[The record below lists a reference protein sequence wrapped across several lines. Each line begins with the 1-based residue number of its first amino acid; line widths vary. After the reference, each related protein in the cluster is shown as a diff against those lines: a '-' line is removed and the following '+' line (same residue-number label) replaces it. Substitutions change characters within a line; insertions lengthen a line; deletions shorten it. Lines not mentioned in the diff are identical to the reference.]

1 MCIYNR
7 RHSTSSHTQLLATV
21 ICCSLC
27 FDISL
32 NYESSFMYRYTPEI
46 DRCGL
51 ASCQRANT
59 HTHTVFIGIH
69 AFVRSFKLINRWHC
83 PSEKQTEKT
92 DTERHRLNNYRFVR
106 CLCVCACMRISVV
119 IRCSVSFVRCLRFCC
134 GAVWAL
140 THHVRLVVFAPI
152 DILTELKYNPC
163 VCTLLPCME

>member
-51 ASCQRANT
+51 ASCQRAST
-59 HTHTVFIGIH
+59 HTQCSLVYMH
-69 AFVRSFKLINRWHC
+69 
-83 PSEKQTEKT
+83 
-92 DTERHRLNNYRFVR
+92 
-106 CLCVCACMRISVV
+106 LCVLLSSSTDGTAHPRNKQKKRTLNVTDSTTIG
-119 IRCSVSFVRCLRFCC
+119 SFVVYAC
-134 GAVWAL
+134 
-140 THHVRLVVFAPI
+140 VRVCVFLLSFVVQCHSFDVYVFAAV
-152 DILTELKYNPC
+152 LC
-163 VCTLLPCME
+163 GLLHIMFAW